1 LPPARRL
8 TIFGSPPQSIIPSP
22 GGVVSLRGWIGTPI
36 VAFHLLVFPPV
47 QPSLSAQLASAD
59 AGREKRAEPSARSYD
74 QLFDALVGMQP
85 RADRGA
91 DVSNLVLT
99 RDVGRFT
106 LKSGRLHLLSSVGGR
121 TVGAVFRGDGVFSFV
136 PTGRIERDRLRRIEG
151 ADSLESPFTQLVL
164 VFADGTLEELEAALR
179 LGSHGDVGEMRG
191 AIEPALEFLA
201 DKDTRTFDPDFMGA
215 WLNDERSELFFAH
228 VKRQGKDAITFSINP
243 NEFEGVRLQT
253 RIRRRGYDRHGE
265 VVSQFP
271 LQGRRRD
278 GRVQGERLR
287 QAAVEHYALV
297 VSLPPTGIGE
307 IGFAATAT
315 MRIVADTLVG
325 PWIAFELFEKL
336 KVDSASW
343 AGGEKA
349 TVVRGKESPLVWVRL
364 DRAIGPGDSRTLTV
378 HYHGD
383 LIDRFVDFFRIKSS
397 AAWYP
402 RSLEGRS
409 LATFDL
415 TFSTGFKYLLASVG
429 DKVDSTRSDR
439 TVRTRWVTPGPIRNA
454 SFNLGLFEGYD
465 VAEQGAPPVTVMISE
480 EAHKKLA
487 KQFAQQ
493 SKMRERVGADVAKS
507 LKFFQEVYGPTPV
520 RRFYAT
526 EIPDFHGEA
535 FPGMVHLS
543 WVTFQNTAE
552 EGWDEVFRAHEVAH
566 QWWGIGVDFASYHD
580 QWLSEG
586 FSTFSGLWYLQNVRG
601 NNEQY
606 FDLLRRWKSSILLRG
621 PDPGPIW
628 LGYRVFATR
637 DDDLNDYETI
647 IYQKGAW
654 VVHMLRILTLDL
666 KTMNEDRFTGIMKDF
681 YRKYEG
687 RRAST
692 DDFRLVVERHTNTD
706 MGWFFDQFV
715 YGAAIPT
722 YRVAHRVE
730 RTADGQYRV
739 KLRVRQEGVP
749 ESFQMY
755 VPVTLEMGK
764 KQTARFRVKVAGPV
778 TELEL
783 PPVAAEPKKVVFN
796 DLEGVLAEVKT
807 AGWD

>member
-1 LPPARRL
+1 M
-8 TIFGSPPQSIIPSP
+8 
-22 GGVVSLRGWIGTPI
+22 SLRGWIGTPI
-36 VAFHLLVFPPV
+36 VAFHLLVLPPA

-59 AGREKRAEPSARSYD
+59 AVPVKGAPDAGSYD
-74 QLFDALVGMQP
+74 QLFDELVRMQP
-85 RADRGA
+85 RDDRAA

-99 RDVGRFT
+99 RDAARFT
-106 LKSGRLHLLSSVGGR
+106 LKRGRLYLLSSVGGR
-121 TVGAVFRGDGVFSFV
+121 TIGALFGGEGVFSFV
-136 PTGRIERDRLRRIEG
+136 PAGRIERDRLRRLEG
-151 ADSLESPFTQLVL
+151 ADSLESPFTQLL
-164 VFADGTLEELEAALR
+164 LLFADGTLEELEAALQFKTDA
-179 LGSHGDVGEMRG
+179 DVGELRG
-191 AIEPALEFLA
+191 AIDPALEFLA

-215 WLNDERSELFFAH
+215 WLNGERSELFFAH
-228 VKRQGKDAITFSINP
+228 VKRRGKSAVTFSINP

-265 VVSQFP
+265 VITQFP

-287 QAAVEHYALV
+287 QAAVEHYALD

-315 MRIVADTLVG
+315 MQIVADTVVG
-325 PWIAFELFEKL
+325 PWVAFELFEKL

-343 AGGEKA
+343 ADGEKA
-349 TVVRGKESPLVWVRL
+349 TVVRGKESPLLWVRL
-364 DRAIGPGDSRTLTV
+364 DRPIGPGDARTLKV

-415 TFSTGFKYLLASVG
+415 SFSTGSKYLLASVG
-429 DKVDSTRSDR
+429 DKVDSSRSDR
-439 TVRTRWVTPGPIRNA
+439 MVRSRWVTQGRIRNA

-507 LKFFQEVYGPTPV
+507 LKFFQEMYGPTSV

-586 FSTFSGLWYLQNVRG
+586 FSTFSGLWYLQTVRG
-601 NNEQY
+601 SNEQY
-606 FDLLRRWKSSILLRG
+606 FDLLRRWKSSIQLRG
-621 PDPGPIW
+621 TDPGPIH

-637 DDDLNDYETI
+637 DDDLNDYQTI

-692 DDFRLVVERHTNTD
+692 EDFRRVVERHTNTD

-715 YGAAIPT
+715 YGAEIPT
-722 YRVAHRVE
+722 YRVAHKVE
-730 RTADGQYRV
+730 KTADGQYRV

-755 VPVTLEMGK
+755 VPVTLALGK
-764 KQTARFRVKVAGPV
+764 KQAARFRVKVAGPF

-783 PPVAAEPKKVVFN
+783 PPVPVEPKKVVFN